1 MMRKYIVNIVC
12 VSLIYFFFASL
23 TVVIVNGSV
32 GNEFGAPFVESVAR
46 EVFPSSMLFPLLLL
60 TIGVGECV
68 LRRSIKPLAAWVTTS
83 VASLP
88 VLIVFDN
95 YTVECDVSREITRQ
109 IQAKLTAQE
118 IASLSSPES
127 VCPTF
132 FSYKRDSDGKWAVV
146 SGAATFI
153 RGTKVWFGTQ

>member
-1 MMRKYIVNIVC
+1 MTRKYTVHIVC
-12 VSLIYFFFASL
+12 LSFICFFFVSL

-32 GNEFGAPFVESVAR
+32 GNEFGDPFVESVAR
-46 EVFPSSMLFPLLLL
+46 EVFPSSILFPLLML
-60 TIGVGECV
+60 TFGVGECV
-68 LRRSIKPLAAWVTTS
+68 LRKSIKPLAVWAITS
-83 VASLP
+83 AASLP

-109 IQAKLTAQE
+109 IQAKLTVQE

-146 SGAATFI
+146 SGGATFI